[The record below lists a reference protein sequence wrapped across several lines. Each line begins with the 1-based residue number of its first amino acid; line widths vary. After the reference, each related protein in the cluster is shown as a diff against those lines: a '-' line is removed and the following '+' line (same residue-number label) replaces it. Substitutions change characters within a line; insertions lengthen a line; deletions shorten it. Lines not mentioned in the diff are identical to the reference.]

1 MKILRLDLSH
11 VDDLVPLFDSYRQFY
26 RKPSDLAAADAF
38 LRERLSLNEAIVFG
52 AFDDYQL
59 IGFTLLYPLFSS
71 TRMKSFYLLND
82 LFVLPEC
89 RNKSVGKALL
99 NKCKQFATEQG
110 KAGLMLETEKT
121 NDVGNHLYPANGFQL
136 IADSNFYFWEN
147 SIS

>member
-11 VDDLVPLFDSYRQFY
+11 VDDLVPLFDSYRQLY
-26 RKPSDLAAADAF
+26 RKPSDLPGANAD
-38 LRERLSLNEAIVFG
+38 
-52 AFDDYQL
+52 DQL

-82 LFVLPEC
+82 LFVLPER